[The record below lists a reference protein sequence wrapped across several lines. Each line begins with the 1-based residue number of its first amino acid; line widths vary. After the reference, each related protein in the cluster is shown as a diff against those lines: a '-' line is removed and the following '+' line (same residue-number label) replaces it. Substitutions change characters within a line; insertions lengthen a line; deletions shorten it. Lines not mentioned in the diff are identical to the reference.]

1 MLYFYSILNC
11 MPFFIHIYIVLSTM
25 TLFFFFTPK
34 NNVKKINKW
43 NFALKK
49 GDWAKPHI
57 SFLLCETRFYK
68 WF

>member
-34 NNVKKINKW
+34 NNVKKINK
-43 NFALKK
+43 
-49 GDWAKPHI
+49 
-57 SFLLCETRFYK
+57 
-68 WF
+68 